1 VVSFLYWLKLKAH
14 NSSGGYFYIMPKSEW
29 NEEKINFLKENYK
42 KYSISELTKLL
53 GYKSRTSVKLKKN
66 QLGLDKLT
74 NRIGDLSPLLS
85 ETYQAYYWIGF
96 IFADGHLSK
105 EGRLS
110 VTSSHDKEHLQEFAN
125 FIGCKVDKT
134 KKSKS
139 KKNFKGSS
147 PYFYRVAL
155 QHCDIGEKI
164 IKKFNMSNTKTYN
177 PPKLKWIN
185 EDWKFFCFL
194 IGFIDGD
201 GNIGKRGYVR
211 IENHI
216 NWNNVHL
223 FIKNKLKSFGI
234 ESSVSTVY
242 KDNSSIICVSSKSYH
257 FLHEKIVSYNLIVL
271 KRKWNKKFVLG
282 NLNFFT
288 LKNNIEN
295 IKKWLIEGLNY
306 EEISCKLNCSYQ
318 GVVKFCKRNKINH
331 LNINGSFGYKRKN
344 K

>member
-1 VVSFLYWLKLKAH
+1 
-14 NSSGGYFYIMPKSEW
+14 MPKSEW
-29 NEEKINFLKENYK
+29 SYEKINFLKENYK
-42 KYSISELTKLL
+42 KYSIRELTKLL

-110 VTSSHDKEHLQEFAN
+110 VTSSYDKKHLKEFAN

-134 KKSKS
+134 KKPKS
-139 KKNFKGSS
+139 KNNFKGSS
-147 PYFYRVAL
+147 LYFYRVCL
-155 QHCDIGEKI
+155 QHFDVSKKI
-164 IKKFNMSNTKTYN
+164 SKKFNMSNTKTYN
-177 PPKLKWIN
+177 PPKLKWID

-201 GNIGKRGYVR
+201 GSIGKRGYIR
-211 IENHI
+211 IENHLS
-216 NWNNVHL
+216 WNKVHL
-223 FIKNKLKSFGI
+223 FIKNKLKSFEI
-234 ESSVSTVY
+234 ESSVKIVD
-242 KDNSSIICVSSKSYH
+242 KDNSSIICISAKAYH
-257 FLHEKIVSYNLIVL
+257 FLYEKIVSYNLTVL

-288 LKNNIEN
+288 LKNNVEN
-295 IKKWLIEGLNY
+295 IKKWLKEGLNY
-306 EEISCKLNCSYQ
+306 EQISHKLNCSYE
-318 GVVKFCKRNKINH
+318 GLATFCKRNKINH
-331 LNINGSFGYKRKN
+331 LNINSPFSNKRKN
-344 K
+344 N